1 MIIYEDRGTATTP
14 GARGSSPNPTRG
26 VPLRIKSIRG
36 TRLHAGP
43 RSRRARTLTLTS
55 IALAGALVLAA
66 CSGGSGDNATT
77 GTSTG
82 AAESGTLTVW
92 HYFSDANQVK
102 LMDEFGAKFEA
113 AHTGVKVDN
122 VFVPYDQMNSKL
134 ISAAG
139 AKTGPDV
146 VVFNGAEAAT
156 LALGGALA
164 PLDKQWASFAD
175 AAQFPDSVIHKIDGK
190 TYAVQG
196 YVNLL
201 GLWYNA
207 DILKEIGVKPP
218 TNLDE
223 LEAAMGAAKA
233 AGYQG
238 ITLCGLPQ
246 SQGEWQ
252 AYPWLSAEGFDYT
265 KPDAKALETGLA
277 RVRNWVEKGWLSQES
292 VTWDQTVPFQQFAAG
307 KVAFAENGNWQMG
320 TAKSDAK
327 FSYGVVPLPLGKGG
341 QVYLGGEGEG
351 IGAFSKNAD
360 LAWKYLS
367 ETYFDKDGQVLPVT
381 LVGSIPSRTDAAA
394 NEAVSANELLKP
406 FAETIAQ
413 YGANYPAAVIPP
425 AAVADVQLT
434 VGQAWSA
441 SLSGQRS
448 PADAASTAVA
458 ALQKLL
464 G

>member
-1 MIIYEDRGTATTP
+1 MSTNEIR
-14 GARGSSPNPTRG
+14 GARQT
-26 VPLRIKSIRG
+26 
-36 TRLHAGP
+36 AGH
-43 RSRRARTLTLTS
+43 RSRRARLFALTS
-55 IALAGALVLAA
+55 LATAGALVLAA
-66 CSGGSGDNATT
+66 CSGGSGDAETT
-77 GTSTG
+77 GTGAGAETG
-82 AAESGTLTVW
+82 TVTVW
-92 HYFSDANQVK
+92 HYFSDDNQVK
-102 LMDEFGAKFEA
+102 LMDEYAAKFES
-113 AHTGVKVDN
+113 AHDGVTVDN

-139 AKTGPDV
+139 AETGPDI

-156 LALGGALA
+156 LAMGGALA
-164 PLDKQWASFAD
+164 PIDEQWASFAD

-207 DILKEIGVKPP
+207 DILEEIGVEPP
-218 TNLDE
+218 TTLDE
-223 LEAAMGAAKA
+223 LEAAMAAAEA

-252 AYPWLSAEGFDYT
+252 AYPWLSAAGFDYT
-265 KPDAKALETGLA
+265 NPDAKALETALT
-277 RVRNWVEKGWLSQES
+277 RVRGWVEKGWLSQES

-307 KVAFAENGNWQMG
+307 GVAFAENGNWQMG
-320 TAKSDAK
+320 TAESDAE
-327 FSYGVVPLPLGKGG
+327 FTYGVAPLPLGDGG

-351 IGAFSKNAD
+351 IGAFSENPD
-360 LAWKYLS
+360 LAWSYLT
-367 ETYFDKDGQVLPVT
+367 ETYFDKDGQILPVT
-381 LVGSIPSRTDAAA
+381 LVGSIPSRTDSAADD
-394 NEAVSANELLKP
+394 AVSSNELLKP

-441 SLSGQRS
+441 ALSGQRS
-448 PADAASTAVA
+448 PADAASTAVD
-458 ALQKLL
+458 ALESLL